1 MLDLETAIKHCEE
14 VAEENDLAAGMYEIL
29 AENNHN
35 AYEKLTAETNSS
47 RCTKCAEDHKQ
58 LSEWLTELRD
68 LRVKVKQMEKDYVE
82 LEEINSKH
90 MWETDNLLDE
100 IREDYRTI
108 MELKKFLIIA
118 MNDMETIYEAGKDEG
133 CYGVKFKWRYEDK
146 ALQLIG
152 DDYNDVVKMIGDEL
166 CGKNDND

>member
-1 MLDLETAIKHCEE
+1 MTIDEAIRHCEE
-14 VAEENDLAAGMYEIL
+14 VAEQNEKKAEYRPRMDYYDEIESRTDCLECAAEHRQIVEY
-29 AENNHN
+29 
-35 AYEKLTAETNSS
+35 
-47 RCTKCAEDHKQ
+47 
-58 LSEWLTELRD
+58 LTELKE
-68 LRVKVKQMEKDYVE
+68 LRVKFIQLEKDYVE

-100 IREDYRTI
+100 IREDCRTI

-133 CYGVKFKWRYEDK
+133 CYGIKFKWRYNDK